1 MKTPL
6 VVSGL
11 ALSAAVASSAHAA
24 FTGFTVE
31 SAGTVSVGGQSRQV
45 FKVYANF
52 SASTDILLNVL
63 KHAVTSGTMNAL
75 HNDFNTQGDDGPG
88 SWNPS
93 LTGNSA
99 AANDSYVTIRGV
111 HGNGAATN
119 LDPSFGEGFGGSIP
133 SGAGW
138 FNATPSN
145 NVVVGNSLRI
155 MIMQVVIAAGGAGYT
170 ASAEVGYKANASD
183 TQPLF
188 GAGTY
193 TIPAPGALVLLG
205 AAGLVG
211 RRRRA

>member
-11 ALSAAVASSAHAA
+11 ALSAAMVSSAHAA

-52 SASTDILLNVL
+52 NASTDILLNVL
-63 KHAVTSGTMNAL
+63 KHSVTAGTMNAL
-75 HNDFNTQGDDGPG
+75 HNDFDSQDGGTG

-111 HGNGAATN
+111 HGSGAGTN
-119 LDPSFGEGFGGSIP
+119 LDPGFGEGFGGSIP

-138 FNATPSN
+138 FNSNPAN
-145 NVVVGNSLRI
+145 NVVVGSGLRI
-155 MIMQVVIAAGGAGYT
+155 MVMQVVIAAGGAGYT

-183 TQPLF
+183 TTPLF